1 MDGPSPENYAKA
13 YIPMDDGSFVSI
25 DRPETKDGTIQASA
39 GGVRSC
45 VKDLLSFYDEILQ
58 ARRREEASAS
68 EGYPGAIKNASLL
81 TAGHTFLS
89 RSSLYERSAALG
101 LLRVQLPN
109 TFGDIGPNSGLVT
122 PIPTI
127 GRDDPS
133 RLVLFHQGSYPE
145 GGKDPQQ
152 DVKSVNAYT
161 GDYFN
166 ALQNFY
172 IRDFDQDDALYMC
185 FHGQAWDVYPLQPY
199 AADPFTWY
207 TSREDQAKRGRWP
220 IQAGDYFKLTFTSD
234 ADGKI
239 TQLQVNMDG
248 LAAAER
254 TFHKKPP
261 GSGKDE
267 EAASRQKCS
276 S

>member
-1 MDGPSPENYAKA
+1 VIVVLANSLALNDAADCIGWFLLEQALDTTHKTDFVALAQQSRDA
-13 YIPMDDGSFVSI
+13 YVQSFV
-25 DRPETKDGTIQASA
+25 DAEIQ
-39 GGVRSC
+39 
-45 VKDLLSFYDEILQ
+45 L
-58 ARRREEASAS
+58 
-68 EGYPGAIKNASLL
+68 
-81 TAGHTFLS
+81 
-89 RSSLYERSAALG
+89 
-101 LLRVQLPN
+101 
-109 TFGDIGPNSGLVT
+109 
-122 PIPTI
+122 
-127 GRDDPS
+127 
-133 RLVLFHQGSYPE
+133 E

-172 IRDFDQDDALYMC
+172 IRVFDQDDALHMC

-199 AADPFTWY
+199 AADTFTWY

-248 LAAAER
+248 LAAAEQ

-267 EAASRQKCS
+267 EAESVPHDSTYDSRLTVVK
-276 S
+276 

>member
-1 MDGPSPENYAKA
+1 MLR
-13 YIPMDDGSFVSI
+13 I
-25 DRPETKDGTIQASA
+25 
-39 GGVRSC
+39 
-45 VKDLLSFYDEILQ
+45 
-58 ARRREEASAS
+58 ASAS
-68 EGYPGAIKNASLL
+68 SCWSR
-81 TAGHTFLS
+81 HTTHKTDFVALAQQS
-89 RSSLYERSAALG
+89 RDTY
-101 LLRVQLPN
+101 VQSFVDAEIQL
-109 TFGDIGPNSGLVT
+109 
-122 PIPTI
+122 
-127 GRDDPS
+127 
-133 RLVLFHQGSYPE
+133 E

>member
-1 MDGPSPENYAKA
+1 MRTLATFPQVQDFRQGFLYHNLLYGLVAELVERTTGQTYGSFITENIFQPLGMHRSSIKMDGPSPENYAKA

-133 RLVLFHQGSYPE
+133 RLVLFHQGSYP
-145 GGKDPQQ
+145 G
-152 DVKSVNAYT
+152 Y
-161 GDYFN
+161 
-166 ALQNFY
+166 L
-172 IRDFDQDDALYMC
+172 
-185 FHGQAWDVYPLQPY
+185 
-199 AADPFTWY
+199 
-207 TSREDQAKRGRWP
+207 
-220 IQAGDYFKLTFTSD
+220 
-234 ADGKI
+234 
-239 TQLQVNMDG
+239 
-248 LAAAER
+248 
-254 TFHKKPP
+254 
-261 GSGKDE
+261 
-267 EAASRQKCS
+267 S
-276 S
+276 SAMMVP